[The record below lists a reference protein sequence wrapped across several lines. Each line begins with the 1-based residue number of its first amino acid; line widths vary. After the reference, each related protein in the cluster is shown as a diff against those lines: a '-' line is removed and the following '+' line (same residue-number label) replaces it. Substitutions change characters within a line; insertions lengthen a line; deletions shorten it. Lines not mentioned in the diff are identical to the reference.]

1 MCGCHAYV
9 WEHESSLLV
18 RALGLSSW
26 SENSTTCQTTGV
38 PAPPFDYFLYVI
50 VPLVALLGC
59 VIVGF
64 VVHVFTNL
72 SKVIAPKLRR
82 RDDKPIISEFVSS
95 DMTPMEEHDP
105 ELVMN
110 PILVHKMKRNEDKKR
125 KEKLA
130 KKAGA
135 TGGKTGGLARLGLRI
150 DESQP
155 KVDPKKLEI
164 SAVDTY
170 LERSKNV
177 FDASKGKSAYERE
190 VAGKALAKG
199 ARKAQVKSSVNE
211 ALAKSEGRAEARVK
225 ARQAV
230 DAARQGVQLP
240 DMPEEEGGGGAASG
254 RRHGKGN
261 LEYSAVL

>member
-1 MCGCHAYV
+1 MRVCCWCGCHAYV

-26 SENSTTCQTTGV
+26 SENSTTCQTTSV

-105 ELVMN
+105 PAV
-110 PILVHKMKRNEDKKR
+110 VCCTTRQV
-125 KEKLA
+125 
-130 KKAGA
+130 
-135 TGGKTGGLARLGLRI
+135 ARLLCQTSR
-150 DESQP
+150 
-155 KVDPKKLEI
+155 VR
-164 SAVDTY
+164 V
-170 LERSKNV
+170 NV
-177 FDASKGKSAYERE
+177 SLSSTTASK
-190 VAGKALAKG
+190 
-199 ARKAQVKSSVNE
+199 
-211 ALAKSEGRAEARVK
+211 
-225 ARQAV
+225 
-230 DAARQGVQLP
+230 
-240 DMPEEEGGGGAASG
+240 SG
-254 RRHGKGN
+254 
-261 LEYSAVL
+261 